1 MWLSGSNSVVECD
14 LAKVEVAG
22 SNPVSRSSF
31 LPCPDEV
38 SMKKRSCS
46 LVAVVFAL
54 TIALFAC
61 GDSRSLQS
69 VSVSP
74 TAAKSSAQFTAMGM
88 YNKSPTNIDI
98 TTATTWCI
106 GASSVGSS
114 SGACVGNINAGAT
127 VNSGTAQCVS
137 GFTGSVTILAGQSG
151 SSAMADTG
159 SQLKPFGAAQL
170 TCP

>member
-1 MWLSGSNSVVECD
+1 
-14 LAKVEVAG
+14 
-22 SNPVSRSSF
+22 
-31 LPCPDEV
+31 
-38 SMKKRSCS
+38 MKKRSCS
-46 LVAVVFAL
+46 LAAVVLAL

-61 GDSRSLQS
+61 GSDRSLQS

-74 TAAKSSAQFTAMGM
+74 TAAKSSAQFTATGI
-88 YNKSPTNIDI
+88 YNKSPSNVDI

-106 GASSVGSS
+106 GAS

-127 VNSGTAQCVS
+127 VNSGTAHCTP
-137 GFTGSVTILAGQSG
+137 GFTGSVTILAGQV

-170 TCP
+170 NCP